1 MHKNAKRDERCTY
14 TTADGRRCRALRL
27 PAGAGLP
34 GRGSLCLRH
43 WQQCQQQARA
53 AAAGKVLSKSS
64 EFNTATGIHQ
74 ALGKVFSLLARNS
87 IPARDAAVLA
97 YIGQLMLNSLG
108 AVEREFRIARGTD
121 QFEEFLRQALHEA
134 RRERE
139 LADAG
144 REEPAEDD
152 DVHGDVHRD
161 DHKDVHIVYVPPG
174 EKSAS
179 GTTGEGALDT
189 PQGRC

>member
-43 WQQCQQQARA
+43 WQQRQQQARA

-64 EFNTATGIHQ
+64 EFNTATGLHQ

-97 YIGQLMLNSLG
+97 YIGQLMLHSLG

-121 QFEEFLRQALHEA
+121 QFEGFLRQALHEA
-134 RRERE
+134 RREGE

-144 REEPAEDD
+144 REKPAEDD
-152 DVHGDVHRD
+152 DVHADVHR
-161 DHKDVHIVYVPPG
+161 DVHIVYVPPG
-174 EKSAS
+174 EKSAP
-179 GTTGEGALDT
+179 GRTGEGALDT